1 MTSQKQLGPLAS
13 ASRKSLM
20 QPRVIMITSFDTA
33 TADSCFNNAVGVSDP
48 GIIPD
53 NQMTASSQYSYNY
66 HPYYSRLHG
75 NRGDGWCARSSLSST
90 QDWLQVDLGKT
101 TEICGVATQGDV
113 DGDEWTTDF
122 KLSYYSSNG
131 SGWTYYLSEM
141 VRVKTSPRNRAVHEL
156 ISYPLSR

>member
-1 MTSQKQLGPLAS
+1 
-13 ASRKSLM
+13 
-20 QPRVIMITSFDTA
+20 MITSFDTA
-33 TADSCFNNAVGVSDP
+33 LAGFCFNNAVGVFDP

-53 NQMTASSQYSYNY
+53 NQMTASSQYSSGY
-66 HPYYSRLHG
+66 HPCYGGLHG
-75 NRGDGWCARSSLSST
+75 NRGDGWCARRSSST

-141 VRVKTSPRNRAVHEL
+141 VRVKTSPRNRVVHEF
-156 ISYPLSR
+156 ISYTLSH